1 MHTVPGRPKHAATPR
16 EHDMDVAL
24 VQGNGL
30 YFCTLNMNGM
40 GYIEQTYTARVR
52 TSVSVECSNRRL
64 LCWHALRGGVSVC
77 QFPHG
82 YIQGQAGQHTGH
94 TWVLGVW
101 FRARCVVQCWLSNVN
116 PVLVFLPMF
125 QEKLELFLVGPT
137 TWRSFKLKWHMLATR
152 FHRILQCI
160 PCVFFSR
167 TMHSNLDEE
176 WRVRLTERYHGG
188 DKWYQSHVLH
198 PVAHWY
204 PLPYLTRHGEGQP
217 FYLCAWL
224 HSHLWCGIFSGCEVC
239 DHLVMDE
246 WIHQVGHSP
255 NDPLDCLSA
264 CGLSRHPCGC
274 MVVPVDRKPHRA
286 LQLLK

>member
-1 MHTVPGRPKHAATPR
+1 MHTVPVRPKHAARPR

-52 TSVSVECSNRRL
+52 ASVSVECSNRWL
-64 LCWHALRGGVSVC
+64 LRWHALRGGVSVC
-77 QFPHG
+77 QFRHG
-82 YIQGQAGQHTGH
+82 YILGQAGQHTGQ
-94 TWVLGVW
+94 TWMLGMW

-125 QEKLELFLVGPT
+125 QEKIELFLVGPT
-137 TWRSFKLKWHMLATR
+137 TWSSLKLKWHMLATK

-167 TMHSNLDEE
+167 TMHRNFDGE
-176 WRVRLTERYHGG
+176 WRVRLTDRYHGG
-188 DKWYQSHVLH
+188 DKWYQKHVLH
-198 PVAHWY
+198 PMISHMLHPVISSAIPHNIWRRSAFL
-204 PLPYLTRHGEGQP
+204 PLCLAP
-217 FYLCAWL
+217 FTPLVW
-224 HSHLWCGIFSGCEVC
+224 HILWTEVC

-255 NDPLDCLSA
+255 NDLPGLCLCMRTVPPSLWLHGGT
-264 CGLSRHPCGC
+264 CGS
-274 MVVPVDRKPHRA
+274 
-286 LQLLK
+286 